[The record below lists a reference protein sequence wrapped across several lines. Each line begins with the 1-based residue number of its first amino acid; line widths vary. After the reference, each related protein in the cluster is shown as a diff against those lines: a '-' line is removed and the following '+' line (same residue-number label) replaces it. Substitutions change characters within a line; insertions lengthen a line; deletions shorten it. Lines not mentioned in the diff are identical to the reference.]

1 MLGHARTIMTAPVSS
16 VTTDATLGDIARAL
30 TAGGFSGM
38 PVVDGD
44 AGVVGFVSEIDLMT
58 ALLEGRDGSTPAADL
73 MSSPVVSVD
82 EFETTD
88 EVMRVLRARSIHH
101 LPVVRQGRLVGIIT
115 PSDVIRFLVERLLP
129 VPPEA
134 G

>member
-1 MLGHARTIMTAPVSS
+1 MTAPVAS
-16 VTTDATLGDIARAL
+16 VGAETSLADIARPMI
-30 TAGGFSGM
+30 AGGYSGM
-38 PVVDGD
+38 PVVDAD
-44 AGVVGFVSEIDLMT
+44 QRVIGFVSEIDLMT
-58 ALLEGRDGSTPAADL
+58 ALLNGRDSTTPASEL

-88 EVMRVLRARSIHH
+88 EVMRLLRARSIHH
-101 LPVVRQGRLVGIIT
+101 LPVVRQERLVGIIT
-115 PSDVIRFLVERLLP
+115 PADVVRFLVERLLP

>member
-1 MLGHARTIMTAPVSS
+1 MTSPVAS
-16 VTTDATLGDIARAL
+16 VGADASLADIARQL
-30 TAGGFSGM
+30 TAGGYSGM

-44 AGVVGFVSEIDLMT
+44 HRVIGFVSEIDLMT
-58 ALLEGRDGSTPAADL
+58 ALLNGRDSTTPASEL

-88 EVMRVLRARSIHH
+88 EVMSILRARSIHH
-101 LPVVRQGRLVGIIT
+101 LPVVRQERLVGIIT
-115 PSDVIRFLVERLLP
+115 PADVVRFLVERLLP

>member
-1 MLGHARTIMTAPVSS
+1 MTSPVAS
-16 VTTDATLGDIARAL
+16 VAAETSLADIARQL
-30 TAGGFSGM
+30 IAGGFSGM

-44 AGVVGFVSEIDLMT
+44 QRVVGFVSEIDLMT
-58 ALLEGRDGSTPAADL
+58 ALLNGRDSTTPASEL

-88 EVMRVLRARSIHH
+88 EVMRLLRARSIHH
-101 LPVVRQGRLVGIIT
+101 LPVVRQERLVGIIT
-115 PSDVIRFLVERLLP
+115 PADVVRFLVERLLP

>member
-1 MLGHARTIMTAPVSS
+1 MTAPVAS
-16 VTTDATLGDIARAL
+16 VTGDTSLGDIARQL

-44 AGVVGFVSEIDLMT
+44 HRVIGLVSEIDLMT
-58 ALLEGRDGSTPAADL
+58 ALLNGRDSSTPATEL
-73 MSSPVVSVD
+73 MSAPAVAVD

-88 EVMRVLRARSIHH
+88 AVMRIFRERGIHH
-101 LPVVRQGRLVGIIT
+101 LPVVRLERLVGIIT
-115 PSDVIRFLVERLLP
+115 PADVVRFLVERLLP

>member
-1 MLGHARTIMTAPVSS
+1 MTAPVAS
-16 VTTDATLGDIARAL
+16 VEAETSLADIARQL

-38 PVVDGD
+38 PVVDGEQR
-44 AGVVGFVSEIDLMT
+44 VIGFVSEIDLMT
-58 ALLEGRDGSTPAADL
+58 ALLNGRDSMTPASEL
-73 MSSPVVSVD
+73 MSTPVVSVD

-88 EVMRVLRARSIHH
+88 EVMRILRARSIHH
-101 LPVVRQGRLVGIIT
+101 LPVVRQERLVGIIT
-115 PSDVIRFLVERLLP
+115 PADVVRFLVERLLP

>member
-1 MLGHARTIMTAPVSS
+1 MTAPVAS
-16 VTTDATLGDIARAL
+16 VEAETSLGDIARQL
-30 TAGGFSGM
+30 TAGRFSGM
-38 PVVDGD
+38 PVVDAD
-44 AGVVGFVSEIDLMT
+44 QRVIGFVSEIDLMT
-58 ALLEGRDGSTPAADL
+58 ALLNGRDSSTPASEL

-88 EVMRVLRARSIHH
+88 EVMRILRARSIHH
-101 LPVVRQGRLVGIIT
+101 LPVVRQERLVGIIT
-115 PSDVIRFLVERLLP
+115 PADVVRFLVERLLP

>member
-1 MLGHARTIMTAPVSS
+1 MTAPVAS
-16 VTTDATLGDIARAL
+16 VEAETSLGDIARQL
-30 TAGGFSGM
+30 TAGRFSGM
-38 PVVDGD
+38 PVVDAD
-44 AGVVGFVSEIDLMT
+44 QRVIGFVSEIDLMT
-58 ALLEGRDGSTPAADL
+58 ALLNGRDSSTPASEL

-88 EVMRVLRARSIHH
+88 EVMRILRARSIHH
-101 LPVVRQGRLVGIIT
+101 LPVVRQERLVGLIT
-115 PSDVIRFLVERLLP
+115 PADVVRFLVERLLP